1 MSNIDLKVNPKV
13 TVAINA
19 TIKLE
24 DGTAIKA
31 TSRKEGIQLAI
42 RKPKNSWWD
51 SITVPEAAFEQLE
64 DLFIAVREAREENA
78 A

>member
-1 MSNIDLKVNPKV
+1 MSNIDLKVNRKV

-19 TIKLE
+19 TVKLD
-24 DGTAIKA
+24 DGTAMKA
-31 TSRKEGIQLAI
+31 TSRKDGITLAI

-51 SITVPEAAFEQLE
+51 SVTIPEDAFEQLAE
-64 DLFIAVREAREENA
+64 VFEAVRKARVENA